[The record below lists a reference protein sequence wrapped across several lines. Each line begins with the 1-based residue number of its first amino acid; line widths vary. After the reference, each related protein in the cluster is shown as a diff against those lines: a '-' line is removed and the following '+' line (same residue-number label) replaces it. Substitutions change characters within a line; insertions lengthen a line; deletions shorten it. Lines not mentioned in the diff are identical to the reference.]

1 MKKIL
6 SMILLLC
13 AAFSVEVRGAETVPQ
28 DIKGVYIIGDA
39 LWGWKN
45 TQFIALDKTSDSPR
59 TYEIK
64 YVLQKGYFRFHTN
77 FGTSDT
83 DNVVGDNSSSIRP
96 DANDHV
102 TFGTAG
108 TSVNIAYAKSDD
120 YNWIVET
127 AGAYHITVDVDNM
140 TFSARYIGPDFASLG
155 GELDIYIIGNEFGR
169 FDLSKGT
176 KLDYVDDG
184 TYRYKGHFYAKTDKF
199 PNEFRFTTNR
209 TTYDRGLHFRP
220 DASSNWGTTEL
231 VQNTTQSVAYYES
244 QSANWYFT
252 ADGYYTID
260 LKLGAGPQDTKIIAY
275 DYMASLPTEAK
286 ASIDGKGPDYYA
298 TFSNIYSDMELSVAE
313 GQTIQLYDVTVAGST
328 LNLAKREGGKVAQ
341 GEGVLVK
348 ASTPD
353 IIVTA
358 ISEGLVPAKF
368 GTTTNLVAT
377 PGNEKTVAAE
387 AGFKYYRL
395 AYNKKSDKSGIGFYL
410 TNAGDGSL
418 SAQPNKAYLKVPTAS
433 AGSTKSFV
441 INPKPSHVE
450 GIEISEQ
457 DADRTIYDLSG
468 RRVENPAPGF
478 YIQGNQ
484 KVIVK

>member
-13 AAFSVEVRGAETVPQ
+13 AAFSVEVRGDATVPQ
-28 DIKGVYIIGDA
+28 DVTAVYLVGDA
-39 LWGWKN
+39 CLGWE
-45 TQFIALDKTSDSPR
+45 TYVALNKFSDSPR
-59 TYEIK
+59 VYDLKMYLKEN
-64 YVLQKGYFRFHTN
+64 GYFRFHTDKN
-77 FGTSDT
+77 KGNNGTSLKPQNGNKEFGNEGLTSNNGFWHGSWD
-83 DNVVGDNSSSIRP
+83 DNNWVVK
-96 DANDHV
+96 A
-102 TFGTAG
+102 
-108 TSVNIAYAKSDD
+108 
-120 YNWIVET
+120 
-127 AGAYHITVDVDNM
+127 AGAYHLVLDLDKM
-140 TFSARYIGPDFASLG
+140 TLTATYIGPDFTSLG
-155 GELDIYIIGNEFGR
+155 GELDIYIIGKEFGEWN
-169 FDLSKGT
+169 LSKGT
-176 KLDYVDDG
+176 KLDYVGDG
-184 TYRYKGHFYAKTDKF
+184 TYRYKGHFYAKNETFK
-199 PNEFRFTTNR
+199 NEFRFTANR
-209 TTYDRGLHFRP
+209 TNYDGLNFQP
-220 DASSNWGTTEL
+220 GEKSWATTAL
-231 VQNTTQSVAYYES
+231 VADTEQTAPYYENRNR
-244 QSANWYFT
+244 NWYFT

-260 LKLGAGPQDTKIIAY
+260 LKLGATPGDTKIIAY
-275 DYMASLPTEAK
+275 DYMASLPTKAT
-286 ASIDGKGPDYYA
+286 ASIDGAGPDYYA

-313 GQTIQLYDVTVAGST
+313 GKTIQLYDVTVAGST
-328 LNLAKREGGKVAQ
+328 LTLTEREGGKVAQ

-353 IIVTA
+353 IIVKA

-387 AGFKYYRL
+387 GGYKYYRL

-410 TNAGDGSL
+410 TNANDGSIL
-418 SAQPNKAYLKVPTAS
+418 AQPNKAYLKVPTAS
-433 AGSTKSFV
+433 AGSIKSFV

>member
-13 AAFSVEVRGAETVPQ
+13 AAFSVEVRGDATVPQ
-28 DIKGVYIIGDA
+28 NVTAVYLVGDA
-39 LWGWKN
+39 CMGWGRYV
-45 TQFIALDKTSDSPR
+45 ALNKVSDSPR
-59 TYEIK
+59 VYDLKMYLKEN
-64 YVLQKGYFRFHTN
+64 GYFRFHTDKN
-77 FGTSDT
+77 QGNNGSSLKPQTAKKEFGTEGLTSDNYFWHGSGD
-83 DNVVGDNSSSIRP
+83 DNNWVV
-96 DANDHV
+96 
-102 TFGTAG
+102 
-108 TSVNIAYAKSDD
+108 K
-120 YNWIVET
+120 T
-127 AGAYHITVDVDNM
+127 AGAYHLVLDLDKM
-140 TFSARYIGPDFASLG
+140 TLTATYIGPDFTSLG
-155 GELDIYIIGNEFGR
+155 GELDIYIIGQEFGEWN
-169 FDLSKGT
+169 LSKGT
-176 KLDYVDDG
+176 KLDYVGDG
-184 TYRYKGHFYAKTDKF
+184 TYRYKGHFYAKDLTF
-199 PNEFRFTTNR
+199 NNEFRFTANR
-209 TTYDRGLHFRP
+209 TNYDGLNFQP
-220 DASSNWGTTEL
+220 KDDIMPL
-231 VQNTTQSVAYYES
+231 VADIEQTAPYYENRNR
-244 QSANWYFT
+244 NWYFT
-252 ADGYYTID
+252 ANGYYTID
-260 LKLGAGPQDTKIIAY
+260 LKLGATPGDTKIIAY
-275 DYMASLPTEAK
+275 DYMASLPTKAT
-286 ASIDGKGPDYYA
+286 ASIDGAGPDYYA
-298 TFSNIYSDMELSVAE
+298 TFSNIYSDMELSVAG

-328 LNLAKREGGKVAQ
+328 LTLTERVGGKVAQ

-358 ISEGLVPAKF
+358 ISEGLVPAEF

-377 PGNEKTVAAE
+377 PGNAKKVAAE
-387 AGFKYYRL
+387 GGYKYYRL

-410 TNAGDGSL
+410 PKDGIL

>member
-13 AAFSVEVRGAETVPQ
+13 AAFSVEVRGDATVPQ
-28 DIKGVYIIGDA
+28 DIKGVYIIGEA

-45 TQFIALDKTSDSPR
+45 TQFIALDKTPDSPR

-64 YVLQKGYFRFHTN
+64 YVLKKGYFRFHTN

-96 DANDHV
+96 ADGNV
-102 TFGTAG
+102 TLGTEEE

-127 AGAYHITVDVDNM
+127 AGAYHITVDVKNM

-155 GELDIYIIGNEFGR
+155 GELDIYIIGNEFG
-169 FDLSKGT
+169 DWNLSGGK
-176 KLDYVDDG
+176 KLDYVGDG
-184 TYRYKGHFYAKTDKF
+184 TYRYKGHFYAKNDKYA
-199 PNEFRFTTNR
+199 NEFRFTTNR

-220 DASSNWGTTEL
+220 DASSNWKTTEL

-275 DYMASLPTEAK
+275 DYMASLPTKAT
-286 ASIDGKGPDYYA
+286 ASIDGAGPDYYA
-298 TFSNIYSDMELSVAE
+298 TFSNIYSDMELSVAG

-328 LNLAKREGGKVAQ
+328 LTLTKREGGKVAQ

-358 ISEGLVPAKF
+358 ISEGPVPAVF

-410 TNAGDGSL
+410 TNNKDGKF
-418 SAQPNKAYLKVPTAS
+418 SAQPNKAYLKVPAAS

>member
-13 AAFSVEVRGAETVPQ
+13 AAFSVEVRGAATVPQ
-28 DIKGVYIIGDA
+28 DVTAVYLVGDA
-39 LWGWKN
+39 CMGWGKYV
-45 TQFIALDKTSDSPR
+45 ALNKVSDSPR
-59 TYEIK
+59 VYDLKMYLKENS
-64 YVLQKGYFRFHTN
+64 YFRFHTDMN
-77 FGTSDT
+77 QGNNGTSLKPQNGNKEFGKEGLT
-83 DNVVGDNSSSIRP
+83 SNNYFWHGSGEDNNWVV
-96 DANDHV
+96 
-102 TFGTAG
+102 
-108 TSVNIAYAKSDD
+108 K
-120 YNWIVET
+120 T
-127 AGAYHITVDVDNM
+127 AGAYHLELDLDAM
-140 TFSARYIGPDFASLG
+140 TLTATYIGPDFTSLG
-155 GELDIYIIGNEFGR
+155 GKLDIYIIGQEFGEWN
-169 FDLSKGT
+169 LSGGK
-176 KLDYVDDG
+176 KLDYVGNG
-184 TYRYKGHFYAKTDKF
+184 TYRYKGHFNAKNTSA
-199 PNEFRFTTNR
+199 NEFRFTANLTNYDGLNFQPGAQSWA
-209 TTYDRGLHFRP
+209 TTALVAD
-220 DASSNWGTTEL
+220 TE
-231 VQNTTQSVAYYES
+231 QTAPYYEKCDR
-244 QSANWYFT
+244 NWYFT
-252 ADGYYTID
+252 ADGYFTID

-286 ASIDGKGPDYYA
+286 ASRDGKEGLDYYA

-313 GQTIQLYDVTVAGST
+313 GQTIKLYDVTVAGST
-328 LNLAKREGGKVAQ
+328 LTLTERVGGKVAQ

-353 IIVTA
+353 ITVTA
-358 ISEGLVPAKF
+358 ISEGLVPAEF

-377 PGNEKTVAAE
+377 PGNAKEVAAE

-395 AYNKKSDKSGIGFYL
+395 AYNKKSEQSGIGFYL
-410 TNAGDGSL
+410 TNNKDGKF

-433 AGSTKSFV
+433 AGSLNSFV

>member
-13 AAFSVEVRGAETVPQ
+13 AAFSVEVRGDATVPQ
-28 DIKGVYIIGDA
+28 NVTAVYLVGDA
-39 LWGWKN
+39 CMGRG
-45 TQFIALDKTSDSPR
+45 TYVALNKVPDSPR
-59 TYEIK
+59 VYELK
-64 YVLQKGYFRFHTN
+64 MYLKENGYFRFHTDKN
-77 FGTSDT
+77 QDNNGSSLKPQTAKKEFGTEGLTSDNYFWHGSG
-83 DNVVGDNSSSIRP
+83 DENNWVV
-96 DANDHV
+96 
-102 TFGTAG
+102 
-108 TSVNIAYAKSDD
+108 K
-120 YNWIVET
+120 T
-127 AGAYHITVDVDNM
+127 AGAYHLVLDLDAM
-140 TFSARYIGPDFASLG
+140 TLTANYIGPDFTSLG
-155 GELDIYIIGNEFGR
+155 GELDIYIIGKEFGEWN
-169 FDLSKGT
+169 LSKGT
-176 KLDYVDDG
+176 KLDYVGDG
-184 TYRYKGHFYAKTDKF
+184 TYRYKGHFYAWNETFK
-199 PNEFRFTTNR
+199 NEFRFTANR
-209 TTYDRGLHFRP
+209 TNYDGLNFQP
-220 DASSNWGTTEL
+220 KDGIMPLVADTE
-231 VQNTTQSVAYYES
+231 QTAPYYENRNR
-244 QSANWYFT
+244 NWYFT

-260 LKLGAGPQDTKIIAY
+260 LKLGATPEDTKIIAY
-275 DYMASLPTEAK
+275 DYMASLPTKAT
-286 ASIDGKGPDYYA
+286 ASIDGAGPDYYA
-298 TFSNIYSDMELSVAE
+298 TFSNIYSDMELSVAG
-313 GQTIQLYDVTVAGST
+313 GQTIQLYNVTVAGST
-328 LNLAKREGGKVAQ
+328 LTLAEREGGKVAQ

-353 IIVTA
+353 ITVTA
-358 ISEGLVPAKF
+358 ISKGLVPAEF

-377 PGNEKTVAAE
+377 PGNAKTVAAE

-410 TNAGDGSL
+410 TNADDGSIL
-418 SAQPNKAYLKVPTAS
+418 AQPNKAYLKVPAAS

>member
-13 AAFSVEVRGAETVPQ
+13 VAFSVEVRGDEKVPQ
-28 DIKGVYIIGDA
+28 NVTAVYLVGDA
-39 LWGWKN
+39 CLGWE
-45 TQFIALDKTSDSPR
+45 TYVALNKVSDSPR
-59 TYEIK
+59 VYDLKMYLKEN
-64 YVLQKGYFRFHTN
+64 GYFRFHTDKN
-77 FGTSDT
+77 R
-83 DNVVGDNSSSIRP
+83 DN
-96 DANDHV
+96 
-102 TFGTAG
+102 AG
-108 TSVNIAYAKSDD
+108 TSLKPQNGNKEFGKEGLTSNNYFWHGSWNDN
-120 YNWIVET
+120 NWVVKA
-127 AGAYHITVDVDNM
+127 AGAYHLVLDLDKM
-140 TFSARYIGPDFASLG
+140 TLTATYIGPDFTSLG
-155 GELDIYIIGNEFGR
+155 GELDIYIIGQEFGEW
-169 FDLSKGT
+169 DLSKGT
-176 KLDYVDDG
+176 KLDYVGDG
-184 TYRYKGHFYAKTDKF
+184 TYRYKGHFDAQDETF
-199 PNEFRFTTNR
+199 NNEFRFTANR
-209 TTYDRGLHFRP
+209 TNYDGLNFQP
-220 DASSNWGTTEL
+220 GAESWATTAL
-231 VQNTTQSVAYYES
+231 VADTEQTAPYYEKCDR
-244 QSANWYFT
+244 NWYFT

-260 LKLGAGPQDTKIIAY
+260 LKLGATPGDTKIIAY
-275 DYMASLPTEAK
+275 DYMASLPTEAT
-286 ASIDGKGPDYYA
+286 ASIDGEKESDYYA

-313 GQTIQLYDVTVAGST
+313 GETIKLYDVTVAGST
-328 LNLAKREGGKVAQ
+328 LTLTERVGGKVAQ

-353 IIVTA
+353 ITVTA
-358 ISEGLVPAKF
+358 ISEGLVPAEF

-377 PGNEKTVAAE
+377 PGNAKEVAAE

-395 AYNKKSDKSGIGFYL
+395 AYNKKSEQSGIGFYL
-410 TNAGDGSL
+410 TNNKDGKF

-433 AGSTKSFV
+433 AGSLNSFV

>member
-28 DIKGVYIIGDA
+28 DVTAVYLVGNACMGWGKYVA
-39 LWGWKN
+39 LNKV
-45 TQFIALDKTSDSPR
+45 SDSPR
-59 TYEIK
+59 VYDLKMYLKEN
-64 YVLQKGYFRFHTN
+64 GYFRFHTDKN
-77 FGTSDT
+77 QDNNGTSLKPQTAKKEFGTEGLTSDNHFWHGSGD
-83 DNVVGDNSSSIRP
+83 DNNWVV
-96 DANDHV
+96 
-102 TFGTAG
+102 
-108 TSVNIAYAKSDD
+108 K
-120 YNWIVET
+120 T
-127 AGAYHITVDVDNM
+127 AGAYHLVLDLDAM
-140 TFSARYIGPDFASLG
+140 TLTATYIGPDFTSLG
-155 GELDIYIIGNEFGR
+155 EKLDIYIIGEEFGKWN
-169 FDLSKGT
+169 LSGGK
-176 KLDYVDDG
+176 KLDYVGKG
-184 TYRYKGHFYAKTDKF
+184 TYRYKGHFNAKNTSA
-199 PNEFRFTTNR
+199 NEFRFTANLTNYDGLNFQPGAESWA
-209 TTYDRGLHFRP
+209 TTALVAD
-220 DASSNWGTTEL
+220 TE
-231 VQNTTQSVAYYES
+231 QTAPYYEKCDR
-244 QSANWYFT
+244 NWYFT

-260 LKLGAGPQDTKIIAY
+260 LKLGATPEDTKIIAY
-275 DYMASLPTEAK
+275 DYMASLPTEAT
-286 ASIDGKGPDYYA
+286 ASRDGEEGTDYYA

-328 LNLAKREGGKVAQ
+328 LTLTKREGGKVAQ

-353 IIVTA
+353 ITVTA
-358 ISEGLVPAKF
+358 ISEGPVPAVF

-377 PGNEKTVAAE
+377 PGNAKEVEAE
-387 AGFKYYRL
+387 GGYKYYRL

-410 TNAGDGSL
+410 TNADDGSIL
-418 SAQPNKAYLKVPTAS
+418 AQPNKAYLKVPTAS

>member
-13 AAFSVEVRGAETVPQ
+13 AAFSVEVRGDEKVPQ
-28 DIKGVYIIGDA
+28 DVTAVYLVGDA
-39 LWGWKN
+39 CMGWGKYV
-45 TQFIALDKTSDSPR
+45 ALNKVSDSPR
-59 TYEIK
+59 VYNLKMYLKEN
-64 YVLQKGYFRFHTN
+64 GYFRFHTEKN
-77 FGTSDT
+77 EGISKTSLKPQNGNKEFGKEGLTSNNYFWHGSW
-83 DNVVGDNSSSIRP
+83 DNNNWVVK
-96 DANDHV
+96 A
-102 TFGTAG
+102 
-108 TSVNIAYAKSDD
+108 
-120 YNWIVET
+120 
-127 AGAYHITVDVDNM
+127 AGAYDLVLDLDAM
-140 TFSARYIGPDFASLG
+140 TLTATYIGPDFTSLG
-155 GELDIYIIGNEFGR
+155 EKLDIYIIGKEFGEWN
-169 FDLSKGT
+169 LSGGK
-176 KLDYVDDG
+176 KLDYVGKG
-184 TYRYKGHFYAKTDKF
+184 TYRYKGHFNAKNTSA
-199 PNEFRFTTNR
+199 NEFRFTANLTNYDGLNFQPGAESWA
-209 TTYDRGLHFRP
+209 TTALVAD
-220 DASSNWGTTEL
+220 TE
-231 VQNTTQSVAYYES
+231 QTAPYYEKCDR
-244 QSANWYFT
+244 NWYFT

-260 LKLGAGPQDTKIIAY
+260 LKLGATPGDTKIIAY
-275 DYMASLPTEAK
+275 DYMASLPTEAT
-286 ASIDGKGPDYYA
+286 ASIDGTGPDYYA

-313 GQTIQLYDVTVAGST
+313 GETIQLYDVTVAGST
-328 LNLAKREGGKVAQ
+328 LTLTKRKGGKVAQ

-353 IIVTA
+353 ITVTA
-358 ISEGLVPAKF
+358 ISEGLVPAEF

-377 PGNEKTVAAE
+377 PGNAKKVEAE
-387 AGFKYYRL
+387 GGYKYYRL

-410 TNAGDGSL
+410 TNADDGSL